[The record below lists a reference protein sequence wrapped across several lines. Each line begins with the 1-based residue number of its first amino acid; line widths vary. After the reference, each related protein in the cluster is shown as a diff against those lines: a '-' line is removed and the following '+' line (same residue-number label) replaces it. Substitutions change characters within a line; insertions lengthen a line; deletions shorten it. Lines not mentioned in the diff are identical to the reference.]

1 MASFAIILSISAG
14 YTLYLVRLDSA
25 LQKVA
30 AEHNYLLGQASSMFN
45 AELGDVRQSTILLD
59 THLQDLLGNT
69 NVRAIV
75 NNALQRVGEG
85 HAALSQIRWLSTDGV
100 EQYRV
105 DFEGNNKIVI
115 PAESLQDKSQRY
127 YFQQALDLAPG
138 EMLLSPIDLNVENG
152 QVQTPYVPTVRGI
165 LRANDDHPMGDGY
178 LIVNI
183 ALTELFKQLKSLSN
197 EQARL
202 LIASGE
208 DRWILHYKDF
218 KEWAPDLNAPAHNL
232 KTDKPQLF
240 QTLAT
245 RPAVALFRDSE
256 NDVYSGHT
264 LHLNTGTKRQR
275 TTLYFLA
282 KTPGNV
288 FSRLHREAVFPAL
301 GLAFLILIGGGL
313 LFTRELR
320 NKLSQETL
328 SRQLEKDKKELATSL
343 EQQKLLQ
350 DELVEAEKM
359 ASLGILVAGVSHE
372 LSTPVGGAVMSV
384 SSIQQRTQ
392 EIIKKLD
399 KGLSKRELEEFLEHS
414 RQSSQLALDNLGRSG
429 DLIKRFKRL
438 AVDRGNEESAS
449 FDLAGSIDDLVRS
462 LGPLLKKRQAQINVT
477 VPQHITMVSFP
488 GVLSQVLQNLI
499 TNCIDHAVTE
509 QKHLHIYLNA
519 TVQSGQAT
527 ITVRD
532 NGSGVS
538 ESVRQRIFE
547 PFITTSR
554 SEGNTGLGLHLVHQW
569 VNMVFEGQIS
579 FDSSN
584 EGTMFILCIPQNI
597 SAT

>member
-69 NVRAIV
+69 NERAIV

-127 YFQQALDLAPG
+127 YFQQALNLAPG
-138 EMLLSPIDLNVENG
+138 KMLLSPIDLNVENG

-178 LIVNI
+178 LIVNF
-183 ALTELFKQLKSLSN
+183 ALTDLFKQLKSLSN
-197 EQARL
+197 ERARL

-208 DRWILHYKDF
+208 SRWILHYEDF
-218 KEWAPDLNAPAHNL
+218 KEWTPDLNAPAHNL
-232 KTDKPQLF
+232 KADKPQLF

-245 RPAVALFRDSE
+245 RPAVALFRNSE

-264 LHLNTGTKRQR
+264 LHLNTGTERQR
-275 TTLYFLA
+275 TTLYFIV

-288 FSRLHREAVFPAL
+288 FSRLHREAVLPAL

-320 NKLSQETL
+320 NKLSLEAL

-392 EIIKKLD
+392 EIVKKLD

-438 AVDRGNEESAS
+438 AVDRGNEESAR

-462 LGPLLKKRQAQINVT
+462 LGPLLKKRQAQIDVT

-519 TVQSGQAT
+519 TVQSGQVT

-569 VNMVFEGQIS
+569 VNMVLEGQIS